1 MKNKFVLL
9 LICLLVVLSM
19 NVIFAEDPAVVD
31 EPVILDV
38 EVSKGHLDFD
48 AEELLHSF
56 DVDYD
61 TEVLTFTPIFAQSED
76 PANITVEINGEPV
89 IDPVADGDDWIYDT
103 VDVDLTIGENEIEM
117 LVTKDPNVG
126 IDDDE
131 TETLYTFTVT
141 RKNVLDELNVY
152 VDGER
157 VDLEPEFD
165 SNVVVY
171 DKLLTMPDQIE
182 LDLELADLLGSKI
195 YRVVITNAEVD
206 TIFEDDDLDSINEL
220 SDPPFD
226 VDYLLDEIVYG
237 DNVITIAI
245 ETDESTDETPDWQE
259 YESYTLTFEVSSLEL
274 ITLES
279 VDEDIDPDVLEDVTI
294 VPDFTGDVLAYTALV
309 GYEVDSL
316 NISAFLIVD
325 EDNATD
331 EDSEI
336 AISVVDATATT
347 YFAVYESG
355 NVVNYD
361 FDDHLTADVVVTVT
375 NGDSEIV
382 YTVTVTKEGRLET
395 LEFSYDDDLDSTE
408 NDWAILEMTPE
419 FDTTDQEYV
428 IEVPYDVAEVALDAA
443 LPTELSEL
451 DIYVDTVIYNPLDNL
466 MAVAYGEQLVVVEIK
481 DGIDVVEAYV
491 VTLRRPM
498 PLITL
503 DVTPVGDYGFDPSDF
518 NYSIKVENEVDEV
531 VLTPTA
537 ALDVEIYI
545 NDVLLE
551 TTDKIVGLDEGK
563 NTIVVM
569 TKYDNVSMEY
579 VLRIT
584 RDGDEDTAPPK
595 DMNKFSYEFTE
606 MDIHWNGDN
615 LVFGGDSYRDIV
627 QAFKY
632 GNNQNNELVVLV
644 PDKNGTLTIPYHIY
658 KFMVQRKVTIVLE
671 YDEVDYRI
679 ELAELKLSRYIKGP
693 NAVENIVLEF
703 DIDTEDRV
711 FEVKDEFEAYES
723 KNKSFNTEDNDD
735 DDDDDDDND
744 KSNKNGKIPPGK
756 NK

>member
-19 NVIFAEDPAVVD
+19 NVVFAEDPAVVE
-31 EPVILDV
+31 EPVIQDV

-61 TEVLTFTPIFAQSED
+61 TEVLTFTPIFTQSEA
-76 PANITVEINGEPV
+76 PANITVV
-89 IDPVADGDDWIYDT
+89 IDGETVLDPEADDEDWIYDT
-103 VDVDLTIGENEIEM
+103 VDVDLAIGENEIEM
-117 LVTKDPNVG
+117 LVTEDPDVG
-126 IDDDE
+126 IADDE

-259 YESYTLTFEVSSLEL
+259 YESYTLTFEVSSLES

-735 DDDDDDDND
+735 DDDND

>member
-395 LEFSYDDDLDSTE
+395 LDFSYDDDLDSTE

-735 DDDDDDDND
+735 DDDND

>member
-19 NVIFAEDPAVVD
+19 NVIFAEDPAVVED
-31 EPVILDV
+31 PVILDV

-89 IDPVADGDDWIYDT
+89 LDPVADGDDWIYDT

-237 DNVITIAI
+237 NNVITIAI

-259 YESYTLTFEVSSLEL
+259 YESYTLTFEVSSLES

-279 VDEDIDPDVLEDVTI
+279 VDEDIDPDVLEDVTL
-294 VPDFTGDVLAYTALV
+294 VPEFDGEVLTYTALV

-361 FDDHLTADVVVTVT
+361 FDDHLTADVVITVT

-679 ELAELKLSRYIKGP
+679 ELADLKLSRYIKGP

-703 DIDTEDRV
+703 DIDAEDRV

-735 DDDDDDDND
+735 DDDND

>member
-237 DNVITIAI
+237 NNVITIAI

-428 IEVPYDVAEVALDAA
+428 IEVPYDVAEVALEAA
-443 LPTELSEL
+443 LPIELSEL

-679 ELAELKLSRYIKGP
+679 ELADLKLSRYIKGP

-703 DIDTEDRV
+703 DIDAEDRV

-735 DDDDDDDND
+735 DDDND

>member
-1 MKNKFVLL
+1 
-9 LICLLVVLSM
+9 M

-237 DNVITIAI
+237 NNVITIAI

-361 FDDHLTADVVVTVT
+361 FDDHLTADVVITVT

-395 LEFSYDDDLDSTE
+395 LDFSYDDDLDSTE

-518 NYSIKVENEVDEV
+518 NYSIKVENEVEEV

-679 ELAELKLSRYIKGP
+679 ELADLKLSRYIKGP

-703 DIDTEDRV
+703 DIDAEDRV

-735 DDDDDDDND
+735 DDDND